1 MPIKCDYKFAENI
14 FCISAPRGLDVLPGR
29 MLRKIIKNLESKYEI
44 CEFSFVKGRRAA
56 EEKEDVISDVYLST
70 NKAAYLLGSQPII
83 IFQTIHPSLL
93 DEQFIQLTDEEIL
106 EFKGRLADIGQDE
119 EYNTN
124 DYSVAMPSDYFLVI
138 TKDARK
144 LAKVLEH
151 LRLETFQ
158 DFRHALSRLAVA
170 SISIYDEADMF
181 VTYTEKT
188 IPALFTEDIENWLS
202 PPEKVNHL
210 DF

>member
-1 MPIKCDYKFAENI
+1 MPIKCDYKSAENV

-29 MLRKIIKNLESKYEI
+29 MLRQVIKNLSSKYEV

-56 EEKEDVISDVYLST
+56 DEKEDVVTDVYLAASRS
-70 NKAAYLLGSQPII
+70 AYLMGSQPIVV
-83 IFQTIHPSLL
+83 FQTVHPSLL
-93 DEQFIQLTDEEIL
+93 DPQFIQLNPDEIM
-106 EFKGRLADIGQDE
+106 EFKGRLTDIGLDE

-138 TKDARK
+138 TENVRK
-144 LAKVLEH
+144 LARVMEH

-158 DFRHALSRLAVA
+158 DFRNTLSRLAPA
-170 SISIYDEADMF
+170 TISIYDEADMF
-181 VTYTEKT
+181 VTYTDKT
-188 IPALFTEDIENWLS
+188 IPALLTEDIEEWLL
-202 PPEKVNHL
+202 PLEKVPHL